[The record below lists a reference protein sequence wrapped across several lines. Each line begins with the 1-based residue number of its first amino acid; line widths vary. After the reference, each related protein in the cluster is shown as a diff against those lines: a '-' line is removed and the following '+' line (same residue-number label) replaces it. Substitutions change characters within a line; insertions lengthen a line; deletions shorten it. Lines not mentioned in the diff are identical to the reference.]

1 MKIGI
6 DVRLYGI
13 KDRGIGRYTEKLIT
27 YLEKIDTQNE
37 YFIFLRQDGF
47 NDYQPQNKNFHKVL
61 ADYRP
66 YSLKEQILF
75 PCQLKKYKLNLV
87 HFTHFNVPIFYGR
100 SFIVTIHDLIITRF
114 PESRKRSTTLPLP
127 LYYLKLFFYN
137 LVLKNALFK
146 SKKIL
151 AVSQATKKE
160 IVDLFGVDTSKISVI
175 YEGVD
180 QLPVSSYQ
188 SPILDSRFQIL
199 DSYFLYVGAAYPHKN
214 LERLII
220 AFEKFIKNSDAPIG
234 KKLKLVLVG
243 KQDYFYQRIEEL
255 VEKLDIIGSVVF
267 TGEVSDNNLA
277 SYYKHA
283 LFFIFPSLAEGF
295 GLPVLEAL
303 NHGLA
308 VASSSVYSL
317 PEVLGRAAYYFDP
330 HEIDDIAKA
339 IETMA
344 TDDKLR
350 NDLKKEGIEQVK
362 KFSWQKLAQETLE
375 IYKRL

>member
-6 DVRLYGI
+6 DARLYGI
-13 KDRGIGRYTEKLIT
+13 KDRGLGRYTEKLII
-27 YLEKIDTQNE
+27 YLEKIDIQNE

-47 NDYQPQNKNFHKVL
+47 NSYQAQHKNFHKIL
-61 ADYRP
+61 ADFRP

-75 PCQLKKYKLNLV
+75 PCLLKKYKLDFV
-87 HFTHFNVPIFYGR
+87 HFTHFNVPIFYHR
-100 SFIVTIHDLIITRF
+100 LFIVTIHDLIITRF

-137 LVLKNALFK
+137 LVLKNALFG

-160 IVDLFGVDTSKISVI
+160 IVDLFGVNSKKINVV

-180 QLPVSSYQ
+180 IVEPATNNLVTNNLITNNY
-188 SPILDSRFQIL
+188 I
-199 DSYFLYVGAAYPHKN
+199 LYVGAAYPHKN

-220 AFEKFIKNSDAPIG
+220 AFEKFIKNSKVPRS
-234 KKLKLVLVG
+234 KNLKLVLVG
-243 KQDYFYQRIEEL
+243 KDDYFYQRLKKLI
-255 VEKLDIIGSVVF
+255 EKLDMIDKVVF
-267 TGEVSDNNLA
+267 TGEVSDKDLA
-277 SYYKHA
+277 SYYKNA

-303 NHGLA
+303 NHDIA
-308 VASSSVYSL
+308 VASSSVSSL
-317 PEVLGRAAYYFDP
+317 PEVLGDAAYYFNP
-330 HEIDDIAKA
+330 REIDDIIRA

-350 NDLKKEGIEQVK
+350 NEIRERGQAQIK
-362 KFSWQKLAQETLE
+362 KFSWDKMVQQILD
-375 IYKRL
+375 IYTSLK